1 MAKRGGGNTTHV
13 GTLFAVSASGD
24 FLDMTPGGVFTDK
37 DLVAIDQAIRHLP
50 IVQQTLEHYA
60 REILKQVGED
70 DFEIVV
76 SHAKSRIRVYVL
88 PKSSAGIRRELTDSV
103 LLISAMSM
111 QGR

>member
-13 GTLFAVSASGD
+13 GNLFTVSASGD
-24 FLDMTPGGVFTDK
+24 FLDMTPGVFTDK

-50 IVQQTLEHYA
+50 IVQQTLENYA

-88 PKSSAGIRRELTDSV
+88 PKTSAGIRRECQDSV
-103 LLISAMSM
+103 LLKCAMSM

>member
-1 MAKRGGGNTTHV
+1 MARGQRGNATHV

-24 FLDMTPGGVFTDK
+24 FLDMTPGSVFTDK
-37 DLVAIDQAIRHLP
+37 DLIAIDRAIRHLP
-50 IVQQTLEHYA
+50 IVQQTLENYA

-76 SHAKSRIRVYVL
+76 SHAKSRIRVYVV
-88 PKSSAGIRRELTDSV
+88 PKTSKGIRRELTDSV
-103 LLISAMSM
+103 LLKSAMSL

>member
-1 MAKRGGGNTTHV
+1 V
-13 GTLFAVSASGD
+13 VSASGD
-24 FLDMTPGGVFTDK
+24 FLDMTPGSVFTDK
-37 DLVAIDQAIRHLP
+37 DLVEIDRQVRHLP

-88 PKSSAGIRRELTDSV
+88 PKTSNGIRREMKDSV
-103 LLISAMSM
+103 LLKCAMSL

>member
-1 MAKRGGGNTTHV
+1 MARGQRANTTHV
-13 GTLFAVSASGD
+13 GTLFTVSDSGD
-24 FLDMTPGGVFTDK
+24 FIDMTPGVFTDK

-76 SHAKSRIRVYVL
+76 SHAKSRIRVFVL
-88 PKSSAGIRRELTDSV
+88 PKTSNGIRREMKDSV
-103 LLISAMSM
+103 LLKCAMSM